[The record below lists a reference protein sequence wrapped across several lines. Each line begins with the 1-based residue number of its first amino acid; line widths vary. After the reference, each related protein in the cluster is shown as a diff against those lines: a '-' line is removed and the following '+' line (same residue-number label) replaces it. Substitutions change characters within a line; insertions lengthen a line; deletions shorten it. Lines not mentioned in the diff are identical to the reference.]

1 VNCSKE
7 ANLAAEPFGHEAVVN
22 PGPIA
27 NIPNAKFVRGCGEE
41 HFLGGFKE
49 EVHSFLSSS
58 SDSFHYFF

>member
-1 VNCSKE
+1 VNCTEK
-7 ANLAAEPFGHEAVVN
+7 ADLTAEPFGHETVVN

-27 NIPNAKFVRGCGEE
+27 NIPDAKIVWGSGIE
-41 HFLGGFKE
+41 HFLGGFKQ